1 MKTQSNF
8 NFWQRWLIIVSSGV
22 MLYGISMVLAPDL
35 LRQFLSLLAF
45 GSPSTITSF
54 GAEAADYIALA
65 HAVMGSVMFG
75 WGATM
80 MLILFSQF
88 RPGNRTGWLTIA
100 VPLAAWFIPDSLYS
114 LWSGFWQNAVLN
126 LVFAILFAIPL
137 AATFRMKEGE

>member
-1 MKTQSNF
+1 MNTQSNF
-8 NFWQRWLIIVSSGV
+8 NFWQRWLVVVTAGV

-35 LRQFLSLLAF
+35 LRQFFSLLAY
-45 GSPSTITSF
+45 GSPSTINSF

-80 MLILFSQF
+80 IFILFYQF

-100 VPLAAWFIPDSLYS
+100 VPLAAWFIPDTLFS

-137 AATFRMKEGE
+137 AATFGLKKEE

>member
-8 NFWQRWLIIVSSGV
+8 NFWQRWLIVVSAGV

-45 GSPSTITSF
+45 GSPSTISSF
-54 GAEAADYIALA
+54 GTEAAHYIALA

-80 MLILFSQF
+80 MFILFSQF
-88 RPGNRTGWLTIA
+88 RPGNRTAWLSIA
-100 VPLAAWFIPDSLYS
+100 VPLAAWFIPDTLYS
-114 LWSGFWQNAVLN
+114 LWSGFWQNTVLN

-137 AATFRMKEGE
+137 AATFRTKEE

>member
-8 NFWQRWLIIVSSGV
+8 NFWQRWLVVVSAGV

-45 GSPSTITSF
+45 GSPQVITSF

-80 MLILFSQF
+80 MLVLFSQF
-88 RPGNRTGWLTIA
+88 RPGNQTGWLTIA
-100 VPLAAWFIPDSLYS
+100 VPLAAWFIPDTLYS

-126 LVFAILFAIPL
+126 LAFAILFAIPL

>member
-8 NFWQRWLIIVSSGV
+8 NFWQRWLIVVSTGV

-35 LRQFLSLLAF
+35 LRQFFSLLAY
-45 GSPSTITSF
+45 GSPSTIDSF

-80 MLILFSQF
+80 MFILFYQF

-100 VPLAAWFIPDSLYS
+100 VPLAAWFIPDTLFS
-114 LWSGFWQNAVLN
+114 LWSGFWQNAALN
-126 LVFAILFAIPL
+126 LAFAILFAIPL
-137 AATFRMKEGE
+137 AATFRMKEE